1 MSKKPIL
8 NIDLLVYVTFSSRYI
23 RSPDITGLR
32 WIAPDET
39 SSKLEQRSRG
49 IVKDVRLNKMS
60 LVIMSIEERMV
71 LGNWTGNATIP
82 CLHYYTESWI
92 MIEIKEHSK

>member
-1 MSKKPIL
+1 M
-8 NIDLLVYVTFSSRYI
+8 
-23 RSPDITGLR
+23 
-32 WIAPDET
+32 
-39 SSKLEQRSRG
+39 
-49 IVKDVRLNKMS
+49 KDVRLNKMS

-82 CLHYYTESWI
+82 CLHYNIPSWI